1 MKLYYMPGT
10 VSMAVAIGLHEASV
24 AFEPCLVNFKEGAQT
39 KPAYHAINPKGRVPA
54 LDTGASVLTETGAI
68 LDYLAAIRPEAGLM
82 PNAPEDAAHM
92 RAVMYYLASTMHVN
106 HAHGPRGI
114 RWADAE
120 ASHADM
126 RAKMPV
132 NMTENAAYV
141 EAHCLRGTYVLG
153 DQISIADPYLFTV
166 CSWLEADRV
175 DVRAFPK
182 ILAFRAAME
191 ARPSVKA
198 VRAAGIMP

>member
-10 VSMAVAIGLHEASV
+10 ISMAAAIGLHEAGV
-24 AFEPCLVNFKEGAQT
+24 AFEPCLVNFKDGAQT
-39 KPAYHAINPKGRVPA
+39 KPEYHAINPKGRVPA
-54 LDTGASVLTETGAI
+54 LDTGAGVLTETGAI
-68 LDYLAAIRPEAGLM
+68 LDYLAAIRPEAGLV
-82 PNAPEDAAHM
+82 PDVPEDAAHM

-114 RWADAE
+114 RWADLE

-126 RAKMPV
+126 RAKMPL
-132 NMTENAAYV
+132 NMAENAAYV
-141 EAHCLRGTYVLG
+141 GAFCLRGTFVLG

-166 CSWLEADRV
+166 CSWLEADKV
-175 DVRAFPK
+175 DVSGFPK

-191 ARPSVKA
+191 ARASVKA